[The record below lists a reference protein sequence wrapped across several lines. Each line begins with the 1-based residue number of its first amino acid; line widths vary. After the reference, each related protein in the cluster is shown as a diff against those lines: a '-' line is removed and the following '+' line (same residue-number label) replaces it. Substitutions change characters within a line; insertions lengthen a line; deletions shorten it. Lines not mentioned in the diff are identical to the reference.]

1 LVFRAAIVDSLTGL
15 QDAGGQ
21 TISQRIIGRQRTVLI
36 ENGQCDGESRALV
49 IFLSADYKEIALSA
63 PIGTLRATVAGRED
77 VRMQIFAKNL
87 LAVRFRSVGRVAAR
101 MVAPVAL
108 VSVSV
113 LASLANAQVSPD
125 LPNPI
130 AAPNPMTRTISIFRL
145 NMQDKI
151 MTLANAMPESKYS
164 FRPTKEVRSFGEI
177 LTHVADI
184 SYILCSNVKGEA
196 QPATAA
202 AKGSKA
208 EIVAYL
214 KGAFDYCD
222 GVYAGFND
230 ARLNDPG
237 DFWGQKTN
245 KMFILTQVAN
255 HDALHYGN
263 LVTYVRLNGLTP
275 SGGWF

>member
-1 LVFRAAIVDSLTGL
+1 
-15 QDAGGQ
+15 
-21 TISQRIIGRQRTVLI
+21 
-36 ENGQCDGESRALV
+36 
-49 IFLSADYKEIALSA
+49 
-63 PIGTLRATVAGRED
+63 
-77 VRMQIFAKNL
+77 M
-87 LAVRFRSVGRVAAR
+87 FRSIARVVLPLA
-101 MVAPVAL
+101 M

-113 LASLANAQVSPD
+113 LASLANAQVSPS

-130 AAPNPMTRTISIFRL
+130 AAPNPLTTTISIFRS

-151 MTLANAMPESKYS
+151 MNSADEMPESKYS
-164 FRPTKEVRSFGEI
+164 YRPTKEVRSFAEI

-196 QPATAA
+196 TPGMAA

-208 EIVAYL
+208 EIKAYL

-222 GVYAGFND
+222 GVYSGFTD
-230 ARLNDPG
+230 AHLNDPA
-237 DFWGQKTN
+237 DFFGAKTN
-245 KMFILTQVAN
+245 KMFILTQVGN

-263 LVTYVRLNGLTP
+263 LVPYLRINDLVP